1 MSVLSAPSPDE
12 EPSQDSARPS
22 PRPQIALPD
31 PNIHEGR
38 DATFHVHAQVSG
50 EHTILGGRDIA
61 VMLPREHTQDPKR
74 RFPVLFMLDGENLF
88 ESLPSTFQGPKWQ
101 VAKTCRCLINEGAME
116 PVIIVA
122 ISNGGNAARMA
133 DYTHKSHPE
142 WPEGAT
148 GFAHNFAAFLYTQLI
163 PVINDRYPTLPERT
177 GIIGSSLGGLFCLFS
192 KTEFPDHIQRI
203 GALSPSLQWDDGE
216 LVRRYEYLQNTGARI
231 FLAAGAQESAP
242 LRGFTS
248 ELFALMREAGWDV
261 CSAYPDAIDPRG
273 KHSELS
279 WREQLKEMLP
289 RLYPY

>member
-148 GFAHNFAAFLYTQLI
+148 GFAHNFAAFLYTASCTHCT
-163 PVINDRYPTLPERT
+163 PV
-177 GIIGSSLGGLFCLFS
+177 SLGQGGEGLGTMWGWETAEAML
-192 KTEFPDHIQRI
+192 
-203 GALSPSLQWDDGE
+203 
-216 LVRRYEYLQNTGARI
+216 
-231 FLAAGAQESAP
+231 
-242 LRGFTS
+242 
-248 ELFALMREAGWDV
+248 REAGFETVQRHVLEHDPMNVWFVSRKDGT
-261 CSAYPDAIDPRG
+261 YPM
-273 KHSELS
+273 S
-279 WREQLKEMLP
+279 
-289 RLYPY
+289 